1 MNLLILTNARTGARL
16 AINPASI
23 ATLEERTDE
32 KYPNTKVALV
42 KTDGTFTPI
51 KEDID
56 TCINKLMAASRG
68 MQQQTPVRQQASSP
82 TRPMEMS
89 DEEIAGLDPR

>member
-42 KTDGTFTPI
+42 KTDGSFTPI
-51 KEDID
+51 KEDIE
-56 TCINKLMAASRG
+56 TCINRLMAASRG
-68 MQQQTPVRQQASSP
+68 MQQQTPVRQQPSAP
-82 TRPMEMS
+82 MRPEMS